1 MTSIGKPLRLAS
13 LQDVACDTCHL
24 NTLCLPGD
32 LASEK
37 VTELKEIIQPL
48 ARLARHE
55 VLYYQGAEL
64 DNLYTVR
71 SGSLKQVTTTETGE
85 YLVTALF
92 LPGELIGLD
101 AIADEHYPG
110 SVVALETSSVCALP
124 FKPLEALCAQRLE
137 LCLRLHRSLS
147 QEIHN
152 ERLRLRLLLRRTAE
166 GRVACFLTALSERFQ
181 RRGYSPYRFHLS
193 LSRAD
198 LGSYLGLTEETVG
211 RALMRCQEQ
220 GLVTV
225 RGREIRI
232 LDMPNLARLAHASGR
247 RKAQGG

>member
-24 NTLCLPGD
+24 NRLCLPGGLADED
-32 LASEK
+32 L
-37 VTELKEIIQPL
+37 TELQEIVQPL

-55 VLYYQGAEL
+55 VLYFQGADF
-64 DNLYTVR
+64 DNLYAVR
-71 SGSLKQVTTTETGE
+71 SGSFKQVTTTESGE

-92 LPGELIGLD
+92 FPGELIGFD
-101 AIADEHYPG
+101 AIAGMCHPG
-110 SVVALETSSVCALP
+110 TVVALESSSVCALP
-124 FKPLEALCAQRLE
+124 FTRLEALSVRLPG
-137 LCLRLHRSLS
+137 LRRRFHRSLS

-166 GRVACFLTALSERFQ
+166 GRVACFLKAMSERFQ
-181 RRGYSPYRFHLS
+181 QRGYSPYRFRLN

-211 RALMRCQEQ
+211 RALVACQQ
-220 GLVTV
+220 RKLVAV
-225 RGREIRI
+225 RGREFRL
-232 LDMPNLARLAHASGR
+232 LDMERLEQLAQASGR
-247 RKAQGG
+247 RKVRK